1 MLTSRL
7 QIQMIADLLAGLEES
22 DLRPRDFAE
31 PLRAAYQAVLQA
43 PPGTKQQAL
52 IRALEG
58 HPDRDSV
65 IGAIIAA
72 VPGTRLDFPA
82 LSEIADTLPPI
93 TWLWPDWIPVGLI
106 TLLGS
111 VPGAGKSY
119 LALDLARRV
128 ISGEPFPDGSLVPR
142 SGASVVYVDAELV
155 PQIISERAQLW
166 HMDISRF
173 YLMSPQDRSFVD
185 FGQQA
190 DRDNLIEMVH
200 RLDPALI
207 VVDSLSSISCKGE
220 NSVEDVRD
228 VLGFL
233 NTLAQDAHCGLLLI
247 HHLRKRGPLPFAN
260 ALGIDDFRGSGH
272 IVAMSRSV
280 LGLSVVQT
288 GPEPDRNG
296 PRRLEVIKT
305 NLARYPAPIG
315 VDFLPQHPKGV
326 VLKYGTSPEQYRK
339 PMKVDQCVDWLLQ
352 TLEEAGEPTKPG
364 DVVELATEAGFGRAT
379 VYRAR
384 KALGEKIRNTEGRRC
399 PGNMWEVV

>member
-7 QIQMIADLLAGLEES
+7 QIQMIANLLAGLEEA

-52 IRALEG
+52 IEALKN

-65 IGAIIAA
+65 IGAIVAA

-93 TWLWPDWIPVGLI
+93 TWLWPGWIPVGLI

-128 ISGEPFPDGSLVPR
+128 LSGEPFPDGSPVLRP
-142 SGASVVYVDAELV
+142 GASVIYVDAEVV
-155 PQIISERAQLW
+155 PQIINERTQLW
-166 HMDISRF
+166 CMDTSRF
-173 YLMSPQDRSFVD
+173 YLMLPQDKSFID

-190 DRDNLIEMVH
+190 DRNNLIEMTH

-207 VVDSLSSISCKGE
+207 VVDSLSSISSKGQ

-233 NTLAQDAHCGLLLI
+233 NTLAQDAQCGLLLI
-247 HHLRKRGPLPFAN
+247 HHLRKRGLLSLAN

-296 PRRLEVIKT
+296 PRRLEIIKT
-305 NLARYPAPIG
+305 NLACYPAPIG
-315 VDFLPQHPKGV
+315 VEFLSQHPKGV
-326 VLKYGTSPEQYRK
+326 VLKYGTSPDQYKK
-339 PMKVDQCVDWLLQ
+339 PTKTDECAEWLLQ
-352 TLEEAGEPTKPG
+352 TLTEAGGPLKPG
-364 DVVELATEAGFGRAT
+364 DVVESAKEAGFGRTT
-379 VYRAR
+379 VFRAR
-384 KALGEKIRNTEGRRC
+384 KVLGEKIRDTEGRRS